1 MKTRATRKHPLIAG
15 VRHAGEPEFQFKI
28 FGNPASQFPPLLLKM
43 SLVELQQWLHQLNA
57 KPPEALQERPV
68 RLRPVV

>member
-1 MKTRATRKHPLIAG
+1 MTTRARKKHPLIAG

-43 SLVELQQWLHQLNA
+43 SLVELQQWLRHLNDT
-57 KPPEALQERPV
+57 PPEALRERPA
-68 RLRPVV
+68 RLRPVG